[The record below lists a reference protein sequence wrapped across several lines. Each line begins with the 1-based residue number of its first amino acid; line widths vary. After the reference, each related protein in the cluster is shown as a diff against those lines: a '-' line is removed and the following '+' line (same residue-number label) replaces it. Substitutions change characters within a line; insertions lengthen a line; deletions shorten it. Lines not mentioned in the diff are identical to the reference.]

1 MSKTLNYNRSL
12 IRRHAKR
19 EIIKE
24 TKRNIAKQIL
34 LENYDKAINA
44 SMIFDIASKE
54 DLRNII
60 KIVENNKA
68 ELIAI
73 DKAFRA
79 AIINDQFTNT
89 SRKVNNILREHK
101 VVNRKGVLKESWADF
116 GIDMFFGFAP
126 MIADFPAVVALT
138 GGTSMGVGR
147 AIAFAGMLYYGG
159 KLNVALKSDNTFD
172 AFIHGM
178 SLFLSLIAAFPAV
191 GAALAGYGRTVLNL
205 FKRIAAPIWKIFS
218 FPLKTIFTGGANI
231 KAAAAKKAFEKGI
244 EIASKHSGLS
254 DDALK
259 FFAEAGEQVI
269 KNGGDL
275 KVLSEIA
282 KKGGKYVVEFEKFA
296 PALKSAL
303 ESIPMAGSKMAGL
316 VDDILKTLKPAMEA
330 VGPAAK
336 GLSEVAEVTAKS
348 NLAKEQVGVLT
359 ARAAAAMEPAGV
371 KATQEAVE
379 LMARESDEFAAA
391 AKQLGFIDDAFKTLA
406 KTGDNITVSSK
417 AMGQA
422 SKAFP
427 KMVQGFDEIVAIG
440 IGETGKKLGPEALE
454 STMKSI
460 RELAVDGVEGFGTY
474 VATHG
479 PEITKTALAQ
489 GYSSVYRSLFQGMD
503 DISRIAGVTMKE
515 SIQAIPQA
523 SRSMGKFVID
533 DIVMEGGQLIAK
545 GASGADKVITPKMMQ
560 VPPLSKMIPN
570 IMGTMK
576 TAINQNAPKVA
587 QRMAQTQVQAG
598 AKVTQAAIEGG
609 EEVTKASLKAGSETV
624 EEVSQELMKQTDELL
639 TPAAANS
646 IEQQVAKQFES
657 LEIILSPSKWIKFG
671 EKFYY
676 DVIAGSFRSFIDPA
690 VTQRKSTGINEAIR
704 LLEKR
709 DRRQKRIKKHTS
721 LKILY

>member
-1 MSKTLNYNRSL
+1 MNKTLNYNRSL

-89 SRKVNNILREHK
+89 NKKVNSILREHNA
-101 VVNRKGVLKESWADF
+101 VNKKGVLKESWVDF

-126 MIADFPAVVALT
+126 MIADSPPMLALT
-138 GGTSMGVGR
+138 GGTSMSVGR

-191 GAALAGYGRTVLNL
+191 GAALAGYGRTVLNM
-205 FKRIAAPIWKIFS
+205 FMRIASPIWKIFS
-218 FPLKTIFTGGANI
+218 FPFKTIFTGGANI
-231 KAAAAKKAFEKGI
+231 KAAAAKKAFEKGV

-275 KVLSEIA
+275 KVLAEIA
-282 KKGGKYVVEFEKFA
+282 KKGGKYVDEFEKFA

-316 VDDILKTLKPAMEA
+316 VDDILKTLKPAMEV

-348 NLAKEQVGVLT
+348 NLTNVQAGALT
-359 ARAAAAMEPAGV
+359 ARAAAVMEPGGV

-379 LMARESDEFAAA
+379 LLARESDEFAAA
-391 AKQLGFIDDAFKTLA
+391 AKQLGFIDEAFETLA
-406 KTGDNITVSSK
+406 KTGDDIAASADDISK
-417 AMGQA
+417 AGAKFGNMA
-422 SKAFP
+422 S
-427 KMVQGFDEIVAIG
+427 GFDEIVARG
-440 IGETGKKLGPEALE
+440 IGETGKKLGPEVLDD
-454 STMKSI
+454 TMKAVRS
-460 RELAVDGVEGFGTY
+460 LADDAAVSFAQYGEE
-474 VATHG
+474 VAK
-479 PEITKTALAQ
+479 IALAR

-515 SIQAIPQA
+515 SIAAIPTA
-523 SRSMGKFVID
+523 GRTLGTGRFVID
-533 DIVMEGGQLIAK
+533 DIVMEGGKLVAK
-545 GASGADKVITPKMMQ
+545 TAEGGIMQITPKMMRNK
-560 VPPLSKMIPN
+560 PLNTMIPK

-576 TAINQNAPKVA
+576 SAINQNTAKVA
-587 QRMAQTQVQAG
+587 ERMTRAQAQAG
-598 AKVTQAAIEGG
+598 AKVTQVAIEGG
-609 EEVTKASLKAGSETV
+609 EEVTKASLKAGGETV
-624 EEVSQELMKQTDELL
+624 EEVSQELMKQADELL

-709 DRRQKRIKKHTS
+709 DRRQKRIKNHTS
-721 LKILY
+721 LKLLY